1 LNVGGIS
8 PRCERTIA
16 RLAGEAVLEITNG
29 EAGVPEELLDEV
41 KSVAGVSA
49 AEASVQGFVPVLD
62 HEGERL
68 YIVGL
73 DLLAE
78 QQLWSYQLID
88 AEGAIEDPLVFLAQP
103 DSVAVTNDFLTANGL
118 TLGDRIRVRGPRGP
132 VWLSTRGALDLRSGR
147 ATLFGWRLA
156 VMDVFAAQ
164 RTPPVSSGGN
174 LDVQDTVEAQSSCDR
189 LIGVRSCE
197 CPLFSLGQH

>member
-1 LNVGGIS
+1 M
-8 PRCERTIA
+8 
-16 RLAGEAVLEITNG
+16 EIMNG

-41 KSVAGVSA
+41 KNLPGVGA
-49 AEASVQGFVPVLD
+49 AEASIQGFVPVLD

-88 AEGAIEDPLVFLAQP
+88 AEGSIEDPLVFLAQP

-132 VWLSTRGALDLRSGR
+132 VWLSTRGALDLRSGT
-147 ATLFGWRLA
+147 ATLFGGRLA

-174 LDVQDTVEAQSSCDR
+174 LDVQDTVEAQSSCDG
-189 LIGVRSCE
+189 L
-197 CPLFSLGQH
+197 LTLA